1 MNRLRKIW
9 STDFAAGEMA
19 RYASAAMAREARQG
33 VFLLGLLTMALM
45 AGFAVLYHVVGMT
58 SGYESTFLVL
68 AGLALH
74 VALSAR
80 RLHEVKA
87 LYLLAM
93 VLLAL
98 SGLACALLAH
108 RYGAFTATLF
118 STIVLLFMVV
128 PLVPW
133 GLREAVAAVAVMYAI
148 FTGSSL
154 SVGGRFPQETL
165 WTLQFLM
172 ASAAVISLALVSY
185 AIIIRKGHL
194 EARYS
199 LSKANEKLARV
210 SLQDPLTG
218 AWNRRFL
225 ESRFAEIVAA
235 WRSAGSGCVL
245 AIVDVDSFKQLNDSR
260 GHQFGDAVLC
270 EVADALKHEL
280 GPDEYVV
287 RLGGDEF
294 VVVMKDLDYRDR
306 LDRMC
311 RRIGSTTVSVGSA
324 HARAEEPAFDLNVLY
339 RRADRSL
346 YEAKRRGRAQ
356 VCHELGEE
364 RLA

>member
-1 MNRLRKIW
+1 MNRLRAIW
-9 STDFAAGEMA
+9 SATDFAAGEMT
-19 RYASAAMAREARQG
+19 RYASEAMSREARQG
-33 VFLLGLLTMALM
+33 VFVLGLLTMALM
-45 AGFAVLYHVVGMT
+45 AGFAVLYHAVGMT
-58 SGYESTFLVL
+58 SGYEYTFLVL
-68 AGLALH
+68 AALALH

-133 GLREAVAAVAVMYAI
+133 GLREALAAVAIMYAI

-172 ASAAVISLALVSY
+172 ASAAVISLSVVAY
-185 AIIIRKGHL
+185 AIVIRKGHM
-194 EARYS
+194 EARFR
-199 LSKANEKLARV
+199 LSEANDKLARV
-210 SLQDPLTG
+210 SLEDALTG

-225 ESRFAEIVAA
+225 ESHFAEIAA
-235 WRSAGSGCVL
+235 GWRAAGRGCVL
-245 AIVDVDSFKQLNDSR
+245 AIVDIDRFKQLNDTR

-270 EVADALKHEL
+270 EVVDALRREL
-280 GPDEYVV
+280 GPEEYVV

-294 VVVMKDLDYRDR
+294 VIVMEDRDYRSR
-306 LDRMC
+306 LE
-311 RRIGSTTVSVGSA
+311 RIGGRIASTTVSVGSA
-324 HARAEEPAFDLNVLY
+324 RAGGDEAVELNALY

-356 VCHELGEE
+356 VCHELGE
-364 RLA
+364 AGPA